1 MKKHIIK
8 IALVLSA
15 AILSIAC
22 DEDDATGAATVTA
35 KSPSLNVTLD
45 FANSQ
50 TLVEQEATY
59 NFTVT
64 LSEPQI
70 VDVRIYL
77 EQISGTATNG
87 VDFSMP
93 SNVTIPAG
101 KTSVS
106 DVIELH
112 ADDLIEDTETA
123 TIKIGTG
130 LESNVSSIA
139 SQTITFSIA
148 NLTEG
153 DLAIGLDWETAETI
167 TDNYGNEIGAYAAAD
182 LRLLLTD
189 VPYTTILDG
198 ADGASAEHYVLDGA
212 APDGEYYIVA
222 DFYDATDIPVDLN
235 LTLTFD
241 QVGVINGQTHSFAA
255 ALNTLD
261 ICPDLYYTLAK
272 ITKTGDTYS
281 FEEVGQ
287 KSDLDLSSYE
297 GTWSVSK
304 SYTTANGSSENSFTT
319 SLTGETLFIDGIG
332 QSFIETFWGEAVTSS
347 DPVEIQLNADGSVVI
362 PRQYIYTTVYAGD
375 PYDYEIKGSGSWNS
389 CGSTPVL
396 TLTYD
401 IYYPGDTNGIAK
413 DYAAYLNTPYLGG
426 IFTLN

>member
-15 AILSIAC
+15 AILTIAC
-22 DEDDATGAATVTA
+22 NEDDATGAATVTA
-35 KSPSLNVTLD
+35 KSPSLNVTLG

-59 NFTVT
+59 AFTVT

-87 VDFSMP
+87 DDFSMP
-93 SNVTIPAG
+93 SLVTIPAG

-106 DVIELH
+106 DVILLH

-130 LESNVSSIA
+130 LESNVGGIS
-139 SQTITFSIA
+139 SQTITFNIA

-153 DLAIGLDWETAETI
+153 DLAIGLEWETAETI

-189 VPYTTILDG
+189 VPYTTLLDG
-198 ADGASAEHYVLDGA
+198 ADGGSAEHYVLDGA

-255 ALNTLD
+255 ALNTTD
-261 ICPDLYYTLAK
+261 ICADLYFILAK
-272 ITKTGDTYS
+272 VTKTGDTYA
-281 FEEVGQ
+281 FQEVGTRSAFNVSLFAGTYSEI
-287 KSDLDLSSYE
+287 SDTNVNGWLTDGCTMTVGDTPNELI
-297 GTWSVSK
+297 VSGI
-304 SYTTANGSSENSFTT
+304 YAGLFAYW
-319 SLTGETLFIDGIG
+319 GETFQPGFGNEGLVSI
-332 QSFIETFWGEAVTSS
+332 T
-347 DPVEIQLNADGSVVI
+347 LNADGTVTF
-362 PRQYIYTTVYAGD
+362 PNQYVGQTLPG
-375 PYDYEIKGSGSWNS
+375 PYDYYYSGSGSYS
-389 CGSTPVL
+389 LCDKTI
-396 TLTYD
+396 TLSFAMQFDDTYSD
-401 IYYPGDTNGIAK
+401 NYQPATIVFK
-413 DYAAYLNTPYLGG
+413 LN
-426 IFTLN
+426 